1 MSIGLVLFGHG
12 ARDPRWREP
21 FDSLVRAVSKRHSGP
36 VSLAFLELMEPSLSA
51 AVGQLVERGASRVVV
66 VPLFL
71 GTGGHI
77 RRDLPALIEEAARA
91 AKIPVSAVTPAG
103 EDQMILDA
111 LAEYCLMSVSRS
123 LS

>member
-1 MSIGLVLFGHG
+1 M
-12 ARDPRWREP
+12 
-21 FDSLVRAVSKRHSGP
+21 
-36 VSLAFLELMEPSLSA
+36 SLAFLELMEPSLSA
-51 AVGQLVERGASRVVV
+51 AVERLVERGASRVVV

-111 LAEYCLMSVSRS
+111 LAKYCLMSVSRS

>member
-21 FDSLVRAVSKRHSGP
+21 FDSLARAVSAKHGGP

-51 AVGQLVERGASRVVV
+51 AVAQLVQRGATRVVV
-66 VPLFL
+66 IPLFL

-77 RRDLPALIEEAARA
+77 RRDLPALIEEAALA
-91 AKIPVSAVTPAG
+91 AKVPVSAVTPAG
-103 EDQMILDA
+103 EDPMILNA